1 MREYG
6 ENKIFVEG
14 KSDKSFIDFLLKKF
28 YNIADTNI
36 VIDVEGKDKLEA
48 SPLLANERRRDE
60 KAKNLIIFD
69 TDFEN
74 DNSKGGREKRLE
86 NLKKIENLLKVKFDI
101 FLLPFNDES
110 EGVLEDLF
118 KTCFKSDLNFFDYC
132 WNTMIECIKNEKI
145 ENLNI
150 PAQKAFI
157 YSKFDLFRFK
167 GNLKKEDKPY
177 QFEKKEIWNFDRNK
191 NKELNKLLEFIENNL
206 FENE

>member
-157 YSKFDLFRFK
+157 YSKYILNLIYLDLK
-167 GNLKKEDKPY
+167 V
-177 QFEKKEIWNFDRNK
+177 I
-191 NKELNKLLEFIENNL
+191 
-206 FENE
+206 